1 MNKIL
6 KVLPIFF
13 VLFYYGQQNYFIVT
27 VDKMDKNY
35 PNEHPLYY
43 WIIDLS
49 NKDNKIA
56 PLYFWKVENE
66 EKEYCSKYNEINV
79 FSEDPK
85 VIGIDKIE
93 NKINKNR
100 TNVLNIKRMWLV
112 GRNKKPT
119 NFKVFIT
126 PISGNIFSCNINQRE
141 GEKINY
147 QGKVYLMDENFRIN
161 KDLLKTDI
169 DKLELLNWINF
180 NFVKTYPY
188 NH

>member
-6 KVLPIFF
+6 KVLPLFF

-27 VDKMDKNY
+27 IDKMDKNY

-49 NKDNKIA
+49 NKENKIA
-56 PLYFWKVENE
+56 PLYFGKTNDDMKDRCLKYERISIFNE
-66 EKEYCSKYNEINV
+66 ENAFTV
-79 FSEDPK
+79 TDD
-85 VIGIDKIE
+85 VL
-93 NKINKNR
+93 NKISQNK

-169 DKLELLNWINF
+169 DKLEPLNWINF